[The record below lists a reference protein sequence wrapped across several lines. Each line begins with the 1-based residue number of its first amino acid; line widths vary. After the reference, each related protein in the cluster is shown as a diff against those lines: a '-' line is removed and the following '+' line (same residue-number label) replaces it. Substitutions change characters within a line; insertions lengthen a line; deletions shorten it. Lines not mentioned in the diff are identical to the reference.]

1 MNTTTKAL
9 LRPGDRLPNGAL
21 VLHATEHHGE
31 GVVLAYTGGA
41 QPFVTWRYRAGAPES
56 TGSGHYTSDLAD
68 AVADYAARGGNTVE
82 RNVGDGGWAGH
93 EGPVVIREVCTYC
106 LEGGPHSSTCS
117 RCAACCSIHG

>member
-21 VLHATEHHGE
+21 VIHATEHHGE

-41 QPFVTWRYRAGAPES
+41 QPFVTWRYRAGSPES
-56 TGSGHYTSDLAD
+56 TGSGHYDNDLLD
-68 AVADYAARGGNTVE
+68 AVLDYQERGGRTFE

-93 EGPVVIREVCTYC
+93 EGRLVITELNLDDVLTDRDDP
-106 LEGGPHSSTCS
+106 L
-117 RCAACCSIHG
+117 HG